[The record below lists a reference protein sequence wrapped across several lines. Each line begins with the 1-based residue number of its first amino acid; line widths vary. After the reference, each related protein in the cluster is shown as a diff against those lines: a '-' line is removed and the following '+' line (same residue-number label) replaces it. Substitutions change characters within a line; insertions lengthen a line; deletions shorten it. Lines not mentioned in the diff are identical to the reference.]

1 MRINKKENFKL
12 DLIQCFRPTK
22 GKEFCYL
29 GKAYYR
35 LDENGLLTGKQ
46 AVLFEF
52 YRRLDRKTRSFL
64 CPPFLLRL
72 LLLAEYKG
80 VSWAKRVRLFLIKGV
95 EIEWMGWRWDKF
107 RIKGHFT
114 ANTKTLARQAS
125 GAIEDSS
132 HAGWFV

>member
-1 MRINKKENFKL
+1 MRTNKKENFKL
-12 DLIQCFRPTK
+12 DLVQCFIPAK

-35 LDENGLLTGKQ
+35 LDENGLLTGKH

-52 YRRLDRKTRSFL
+52 YSRLDRKVRPLL
-64 CPPFLLRL
+64 CPAFVLRL
-72 LLLAEYKG
+72 LLLAEYRG
-80 VSWAKRVRLFLIKGV
+80 SRWAKRTRLFLIKGV

-107 RIKGHFT
+107 RIKGNFT
-114 ANTKTLARQAS
+114 AGTKTLAKQAS
-125 GAIEDSS
+125 TAIEDSS

>member
-1 MRINKKENFKL
+1 L
-12 DLIQCFRPTK
+12 DLVQCFRPAK

-80 VSWAKRVRLFLIKGV
+80 VGWAKRVRLFLIKGV

-114 ANTKTLARQAS
+114 ANTKVLARQAS
-125 GAIEDSS
+125 AAIEDSS
-132 HAGWFV
+132 HASWFV

>member
-1 MRINKKENFKL
+1 MRTDKKENFKL
-12 DLIQCFRPTK
+12 DLVQCFRPAK

-80 VSWAKRVRLFLIKGV
+80 VGWAKRVRLFLIKGV

-114 ANTKTLARQAS
+114 ANTKVLARQAS
-125 GAIEDSS
+125 AAIEDSS
-132 HAGWFV
+132 HASWFV

>member
-1 MRINKKENFKL
+1 MRTNKKENFKL
-12 DLIQCFRPTK
+12 DLFQCFRPAK

-35 LDENGLLTGKQ
+35 LDEHGMLTGKQ

-52 YRRLDRKTRSFL
+52 YSRLDRKTRSFL
-64 CPPFLLRL
+64 CPQFVLRL

-80 VSWAKRVRLFLIKGV
+80 VGWAKRTRLFLIKGV

-107 RIKGHFT
+107 RIKGNFT
-114 ANTKTLARQAS
+114 EGTKTLAKQAS
-125 GAIEDSS
+125 AAIEDSS

>member
-1 MRINKKENFKL
+1 MRTNKKENFKL
-12 DLIQCFRPTK
+12 DLVQCFRPAK

-52 YRRLDRKTRSFL
+52 YSRLDRKVRPLL
-64 CPPFLLRL
+64 CPAFVLRL

-80 VSWAKRVRLFLIKGV
+80 VGWAKRTRLFLIKGV

-107 RIKGHFT
+107 RIKGNFT
-114 ANTKTLARQAS
+114 EGTKTLAKQAS
-125 GAIEDSS
+125 TAIEDSS

>member
-1 MRINKKENFKL
+1 MRTNKKENFKL
-12 DLIQCFRPTK
+12 DLFQCFRPAK

-35 LDENGLLTGKQ
+35 LDENGMLTGKQ

-52 YRRLDRKTRSFL
+52 YSRLDRKVRPLL
-64 CPPFLLRL
+64 CPAFVLRL
-72 LLLAEYKG
+72 LLLAEYRG
-80 VSWAKRVRLFLIKGV
+80 SHLAKRTRLFLIKGV

-107 RIKGHFT
+107 RIKGNFI
-114 ANTKTLARQAS
+114 AGTKTLAKQAS
-125 GAIEDSS
+125 AAIEDSS